1 MAKLDKP
8 TLTVSDI
15 AKKHQST
22 VAAIKKQL
30 AMGRKVER
38 EHTSN
43 AAAADEIARD
53 HLGEKPDYYSKLKK
67 AHLEEDE
74 DPCWD
79 GYQQYGMKMKGGRK
93 VPNCVPKKKKKIN
106 EADAVD
112 MDRVLAAFRKKETG
126 SYDGDYASDA
136 AKRTHG
142 KMSASGAYQ
151 FINKTWRNTTKNLGV
166 GTEYKRAV
174 EAPKEVQDNVMRS
187 SLQKNID
194 KYGLQ
199 GAVNVHYTG
208 NPEGRLSHKAAAA
221 NRGQNSSTYYKD
233 FEKNM
238 ADYDEY
244 KKTKVASATP
254 STTSTATSTSK
265 PPEPVERPTVT
276 STATQTQAP
285 SKVTSAEMPGDSASD
300 FVKKQLK
307 VAEETTMN
315 EERAIISEAIESI
328 IDNRL
333 ADMKEQFLAALNE
346 KAMMKLD
353 ERKQE
358 IAESMFED

>member
-1 MAKLDKP
+1 MTKLDKSTP
-8 TLTVSDI
+8 TVSDL

-93 VPNCVPKKKKKIN
+93 VPNCVPKKK
-106 EADAVD
+106 
-112 MDRVLAAFRKKETG
+112 
-126 SYDGDYASDA
+126 
-136 AKRTHG
+136 
-142 KMSASGAYQ
+142 
-151 FINKTWRNTTKNLGV
+151 NK
-166 GTEYKRAV
+166 
-174 EAPKEVQDNVMRS
+174 
-187 SLQKNID
+187 
-194 KYGLQ
+194 
-199 GAVNVHYTG
+199 
-208 NPEGRLSHKAAAA
+208 
-221 NRGQNSSTYYKD
+221 
-233 FEKNM
+233 
-238 ADYDEY
+238 
-244 KKTKVASATP
+244 
-254 STTSTATSTSK
+254 
-265 PPEPVERPTVT
+265 
-276 STATQTQAP
+276 
-285 SKVTSAEMPGDSASD
+285 
-300 FVKKQLK
+300 LK

-315 EERAIISEAIESI
+315 EEREIISEAIESI